1 MKHLPLLLLLFIFTS
16 CRAPRFYMGENEE
29 EFVKHNRV
37 ELVSATGRVSIYKKV
52 NYPFGGAPITK
63 FFYFTDGKLT
73 QVDEGQR
80 SPDIIVEHRQ

>member
-1 MKHLPLLLLLFIFTS
+1 
-16 CRAPRFYMGENEE
+16 MGENEE

-80 SPDIIVEHRQ
+80 SPDIIIDKTVHNE